1 MTHSMRPLDARE
13 QTRQRL
19 IEAGIQ
25 LFGEQGYRGTTT
37 RQLAQSA
44 RANIGSIAYHFGN
57 KHGLYLAAASH
68 IADAL
73 CQRLDLPASAQPIPT
88 DAAAGPYSEQ
98 AVEQAHHVLLK
109 LFQRMVRV
117 FAEDPDCRRWMLM
130 VVREQARPGEAFDI
144 LYDNAFGHIQ
154 QGVSALIACIT
165 GLAEDSQ
172 RVILETHTLVGQVM
186 FLLVGREALLRRLGL
201 TQFDADTLTGIDSVI
216 SRHLNQL
223 RSNRPDSPTPK
234 APDWLP

>member
-1 MTHSMRPLDARE
+1 MTQPMQSRE

-25 LFGEQGYRGTTT
+25 LFGEQGFRGTTT

-44 RANIGSIAYHFGN
+44 NANIGSIAYHFGN

-73 CQRLDLPASAQPIPT
+73 CERLNLPASAQPIPAT
-88 DAAAGPYSEQ
+88 VCAGPPTEQ
-98 AVEQAHHVLLK
+98 TIEQAHQMLLR

-117 FAEDPDCRRWMLM
+117 FAEDPDCRRWMLL

-154 QGVSALIACIT
+154 QGVSALIAHIT

-172 RVILETHTLVGQVM
+172 RVILETHTLVGQTM

-201 TQFDADTLTGIDSVI
+201 THFDADTLAGIDSVI
-216 SRHLNQL
+216 GRHLNQL
-223 RSNRPDSPTPK
+223 RVPASTTPS
-234 APDWLP
+234 APNWLP